1 MTLVEINPII
11 LKCSQVSGLLFDE
24 WFNNGISLAQ
34 SNPTA
39 LVFLPIKVRVKY
51 GHRDS

>member
-24 WFNNGISLAQ
+24 WFNNGISWLNQ
-34 SNPTA
+34 IRRRW
-39 LVFLPIKVRVKY
+39 FFFQ
-51 GHRDS
+51 